1 VVERDVRAH
10 GDGRTAVSVQ
20 YRVVFG
26 KKDEAVE
33 GPDDAD
39 VVITVPAAD
48 AGLDPAVAFMQGK
61 LKAAGHTGRLFELLR
76 SGEVATAITRLASRP

>member
-1 VVERDVRAH
+1 
-10 GDGRTAVSVQ
+10 VSVQ
-20 YRVVFG
+20 YRVAFG

-48 AGLDPAVAFMQGK
+48 AGLDPSVAYMQGR
-61 LKAAGHTGRLFELLR
+61 LKASGHTGRLFEVLR
-76 SGEVATAITRLASRP
+76 NGEAAAAIRRLASRP